1 MESTHIL
8 NLTEVIYFLCLQEI
22 DIEHDFDLVSVVT
35 ISIEW
40 SRGWANFKVV
50 QLQVPNIC
58 TQTSHP

>member
-8 NLTEVIYFLCLQEI
+8 NLTEVIYILCLQEI

-40 SRGWANFKVV
+40 SRG
-50 QLQVPNIC
+50 
-58 TQTSHP
+58 

>member
-40 SRGWANFKVV
+40 SRG
-50 QLQVPNIC
+50 
-58 TQTSHP
+58 